1 MADASKKWHRLV
13 RISFFLA
20 GASLLIVLVTIRINL
35 GRTRENASLSATP
48 EPSATPAPESG
59 ATLLPSPVVSPAA
72 TITPAPSP
80 SPSPS
85 LVPTITPIPPLDS
98 AITLPYRLIIP
109 VAGIRPD
116 QLLDTFTDAR
126 SEGRSHDA
134 IDIIAPRGAAVMA
147 AADGN
152 IARLFTSDKGG
163 ITLYQFSPD
172 QKFIFYYA
180 HLERYADGI
189 KDGKQLKQGEVIAYV
204 GDTGNAVPGNYHLH
218 FAIWR
223 VPDPKKYWD
232 GENLNPFP
240 LLRNPK

>member
-13 RISFFLA
+13 QISFFLA
-20 GASLLIVLVTIRINL
+20 GAGLLVVLVTIRINI

-48 EPSATPAPESG
+48 APEPS

-72 TITPAPSP
+72 TMTPAPST

-85 LVPTITPIPPLDS
+85 LVPMIMPIPPLDT
-98 AITLPYRLIIP
+98 AITLPYQLIIP

-116 QLLDTFTDAR
+116 QLRDTFTDAR

-147 AADGN
+147 AADGT

-163 ITLYQFSPD
+163 VTLYQLSPD
-172 QKFIFYYA
+172 QKFVFYYA

-189 KDGKQLKQGEVIAYV
+189 KDGKQIKQGEVIAYV

-223 VPDPKKYWD
+223 IPDPKKYWE

-240 LLRNPK
+240 LLRNPTLPRNSK

>member
-48 EPSATPAPESG
+48 APEPG

-72 TITPAPSP
+72 TITPMPSP

-189 KDGKQLKQGEVIAYV
+189 KDGKQLKQGEVIAFV

>member
-20 GASLLIVLVTIRINL
+20 GASLLIVLVTIRINI

-48 EPSATPAPESG
+48 APEPR

-72 TITPAPSP
+72 TITPVPSP

-147 AADGN
+147 AADGTV
-152 IARLFTSDKGG
+152 ARLFNSDKGG
-163 ITLYQFSPD
+163 ITLYQLSPD
-172 QKFIFYYA
+172 QKFVFYYA
-180 HLERYADGI
+180 HLERYADGM
-189 KDGKQLKQGEVIAYV
+189 KDGKQIKQGEVIAYV

>member
-20 GASLLIVLVTIRINL
+20 GASLLIVLVTIRINI

-48 EPSATPAPESG
+48 APEPG

-189 KDGKQLKQGEVIAYV
+189 KNGKQLKQGEVIAFV

>member
-35 GRTRENASLSATP
+35 GRTGENASLG
-48 EPSATPAPESG
+48 ATPAPEPS
-59 ATLLPSPVVSPAA
+59 ATLLPSPVVSPVA
-72 TITPAPSP
+72 TITPSPSRSP
-80 SPSPS
+80 SPI

-98 AITLPYRLIIP
+98 TVSLPYQLIIP
-109 VAGIRPD
+109 VADIRPD
-116 QLLDTFTDAR
+116 QLRDTFTDAR

-134 IDIIAPRGAAVMA
+134 IDIIAPCGAAVKA
-147 AADGN
+147 AVDGT
-152 IARLFTSDKGG
+152 IARLFNSEKGG
-163 ITLYQFSPD
+163 ITLYQLSPD
-172 QKFIFYYA
+172 QKFVFYYA

-189 KDGKQLKQGEVIAYV
+189 KDGKPVKQSEVIAYV
-204 GDTGNAVPGNYHLH
+204 GDTGNAVPGNCHLH

-223 VPDPKKYWD
+223 IPDPKKYWN

-240 LLRNPK
+240 LLRNPTIPRNPK

>member
-20 GASLLIVLVTIRINL
+20 GASLLIVLVTIRINI

-48 EPSATPAPESG
+48 APEPG

-189 KDGKQLKQGEVIAYV
+189 KNGKQLKQGEVIAFV
-204 GDTGNAVPGNYHLH
+204 GDTGNAVHGNYHLH

>member
-20 GASLLIVLVTIRINL
+20 GASLLVVLVTIRINV
-35 GRTRENASLSATP
+35 GRTRENARVT
-48 EPSATPAPESG
+48 ATPAPEPS

-72 TITPAPSP
+72 TTTPAPLP

-85 LVPTITPIPPLDS
+85 LVPTITPIPPLDTVT
-98 AITLPYRLIIP
+98 TLPYRLTLP

-116 QLLDTFTDAR
+116 QLRDTFSESR

-134 IDIIAPRGAAVMA
+134 IDIIAPCGASVMA
-147 AADGN
+147 AVDGT
-152 IARLFTSDKGG
+152 IARLFSSEKGG

-172 QKFIFYYA
+172 QKFVFYYA
-180 HLERYADGI
+180 HLNRYADGI
-189 KDGKQLKQGEVIAYV
+189 KDGKQVRQGEVIAYV
-204 GDTGNAVPGNYHLH
+204 GDTGNAVPGNCHLH

-223 VPDPKKYWD
+223 IPDPKKYWSGD
-232 GENLNPFP
+232 NLNPFP
-240 LLRNPK
+240 LLRNSK

>member
-20 GASLLIVLVTIRINL
+20 GASLLIVLVTIRINI

-48 EPSATPAPESG
+48 APEPG